1 MSKIHEVSK
10 LGQSIWYDYIRR
22 LFLTSSELQAL
33 IDEGL
38 HGLTS
43 NPTIFEKAIAGSADY
58 DDDLKRL
65 VEEGLLVEDVYE
77 ALALDDIARAADL
90 FRPVYES
97 TDGLDGYV
105 SLEVSPTLAHDT
117 TKTIAEA
124 LRLFAVL
131 RRPNVMIK
139 VPATPA
145 GIPAITTL
153 IGSGL
158 NVNVTLLFSVE
169 NYKAV
174 AGAYI
179 QGLEQLAALGPTVE
193 GGHTVD
199 TVASVASFFVSRV
212 DTAIDAELKKLGN
225 EELLGTIA
233 IANTKVAYA
242 EFQNIFRGARWDQLI
257 AKGARVQRLLWGS
270 TGTKNPLYPDTLYID
285 ALIGPETVNTAPPA
299 TVRSFLDHGTAA
311 LTLTEGVDEANDRL
325 ARLSELGIDLDVV
338 TQRLQEDGVV
348 AFVQSFESLMAAIA
362 EKRDWLLA
370 DKRGYSASLGDLQS
384 EVDQAL
390 THITE
395 NNIMSRIWG
404 RDHTVWREEPTEI
417 SNRLGWLHS
426 PEVMME
432 AVPEITAFVDE
443 VRAAGYTHALLLGM
457 GGSSLAP
464 EVFRF
469 TFGVKDGYLDLA
481 VLDSTDPGAVLAH
494 ANAIDPAR
502 TLFIVSTKSGTTVE
516 TISFMKY
523 FYYKMINVVGAEQA
537 GDHFVAITDPGS
549 GLEYTAMDL
558 NFKKIFLNDPTI
570 GGRFSALS
578 YFGLVPAALIG
589 VDLTLLLNRAMTM
602 VCNAEGCNCPVA
614 GDNTAA
620 WLGTIMGQLATR
632 GRDKVTLVVS
642 PPIAH
647 FGAWVEQLIAESIG
661 KEGKGIVPVVGEAM
675 VAVDAYAHDRLFV
688 YLHLEGDETYDA
700 SVQALQDSG
709 YPVVHLILRDRYDLG
724 GEFFRWEMA
733 TAVAGVFL
741 GINPFD
747 QPNVEA
753 AKALARQMVATYQE
767 EGNLLEPP
775 PSFEASGITV
785 YADGAAASVGEALK
799 DFLARAHP
807 RDGETADRSYVS
819 LQAYVNPT
827 PETDA
832 ILQELRTKIQTHL
845 KMATTVGYGP
855 RFLHSTGQLHKGD
868 AGHGL
873 FIQFTAEMP
882 EDVGIP
888 DEAGSHTSSISFG
901 VLKRAQAL
909 GDRRA
914 LLDAGR
920 NVIWFHLGSDPM
932 RSLKTLSEALA

>member
-22 LFLTSSELQAL
+22 LFLTSGELQAL

-38 HGLTS
+38 RGLTS

-174 AGAYI
+174 AEAYI

-370 DKRGYSASLGDLQS
+370 DKQGYFASLGDLQS

-516 TISFMKY
+516 TLSLMKY
-523 FYYKMINVVGAEQA
+523 FYTRTTDAVGAKQA
-537 GDHFVAITDPGS
+537 ENHFVAITDPGS
-549 GLEYTAMDL
+549 LLETTAKAL
-558 NFKKIFLNDPTI
+558 RFRKVFLNDPTI

-578 YFGLVPAALIG
+578 YFGLVPAALVG
-589 VDLTLLLNRAMTM
+589 VDLALLLDRAMTM

-614 GDNTAA
+614 GDNTSA
-620 WLGTIMGQLATR
+620 WLGAVLGQLAIC
-632 GRDKVTLVVS
+632 GRDKITLVAS

-647 FGAWVEQLIAESIG
+647 FGAWVEQLISESTA
-661 KEGKGIVPVVGEAM
+661 KEGKGILPVVGEMLAEPEE
-675 VAVDAYAHDRLFV
+675 YAKDRLFV
-688 YLHLEGDETYDA
+688 YLRLEGDNTHDA
-700 SVQALQDSG
+700 KVQALRDAG
-709 YPVVHLILRDRYDLG
+709 HPVVQLNLRDPYDLG

-733 TAVAGVFL
+733 TAVAGMLL

-747 QPNVEA
+747 QPNVES
-753 AKALARQMVATYQE
+753 AKVLARKMVATYQA
-767 EGNLLEPP
+767 EGQLPEPTPSLE
-775 PSFEASGITV
+775 ANGMKV
-785 YADGAAASVGEALK
+785 YADFAADTIGQALK
-799 DFLARAHP
+799 RFLALANP
-807 RDGETADRSYVS
+807 GEDEAVGRSYVAF
-819 LQAYVNPT
+819 QAYVNPT
-827 PETDA
+827 SETDA
-832 ILQELRTKIQTHL
+832 ALQELRAKIQTQFR
-845 KMATTVGYGP
+845 MATTVGYGP

-873 FIQFTAEMP
+873 FIQFTADMP
-882 EDVGIP
+882 ENAAIP
-888 DEAGSHTSSISFG
+888 DKEGSEASSISFG
-901 VLKRAQAL
+901 VLKMAQAL

-920 NVIWFHLGSDPM
+920 NVIWFHLGSDPI